1 MGVTKKKNISQ
12 SCLFQAVLLGW
23 FLTSIRYV
31 TIRVEKDFFKSSKVK
46 GDTQTL
52 PLLTL
57 FKMGEWEKF
66 PASFPW

>member
-31 TIRVEKDFFKSSKVK
+31 TIRVGKDLGKSSKVK

-52 PLLTL
+52 RFLTL
-57 FKMGEWEKF
+57 FKMGKGEKS
-66 PASFPW
+66 PT